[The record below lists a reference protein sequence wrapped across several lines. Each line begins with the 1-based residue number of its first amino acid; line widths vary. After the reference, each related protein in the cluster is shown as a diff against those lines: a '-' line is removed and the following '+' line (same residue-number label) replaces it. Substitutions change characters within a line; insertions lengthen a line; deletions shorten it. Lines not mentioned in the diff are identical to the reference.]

1 VLLQVGHKTMN
12 TVELQ
17 LKNP

>member
-1 VLLQVGHKTMN
+1 MN

-17 LKNP
+17 LKNPYKW

>member
-1 VLLQVGHKTMN
+1 MN

-17 LKNP
+17 LKNPYKWQSGAS